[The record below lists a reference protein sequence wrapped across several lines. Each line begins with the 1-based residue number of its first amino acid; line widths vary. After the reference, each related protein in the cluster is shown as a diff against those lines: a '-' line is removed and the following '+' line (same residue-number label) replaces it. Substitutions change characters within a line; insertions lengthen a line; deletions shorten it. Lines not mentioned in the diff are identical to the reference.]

1 MNEDLT
7 FTISAADL
15 PRPGEVTEYQLNED
29 LIALI
34 EHTGEPTEDITEP
47 TEDELDRA
55 VQPLI
60 SYEVVNVRGATRT
73 HAAIVRHHEKRSM
86 VNRWTLCSVSNSRRV
101 IGRRRDQELSTVT
114 CTQCRRRL
122 ESEGEL

>member
-1 MNEDLT
+1 M
-7 FTISAADL
+7 
-15 PRPGEVTEYQLNED
+15 
-29 LIALI
+29 
-34 EHTGEPTEDITEP
+34 
-47 TEDELDRA
+47 
-55 VQPLI
+55 I

-73 HAAIVRHHEKRSM
+73 HAAIVRQHEKRSM

>member
-1 MNEDLT
+1 M
-7 FTISAADL
+7 
-15 PRPGEVTEYQLNED
+15 
-29 LIALI
+29 
-34 EHTGEPTEDITEP
+34 
-47 TEDELDRA
+47 
-55 VQPLI
+55 I

-73 HAAIVRHHEKRSM
+73 HAAIVRQHEKRSM
-86 VNRWTLCSVSNSRRV
+86 VKRWTLCSVSNSRRV